1 MSEKI
6 NYKVL
11 HKKYQHPSSSSSFRV
26 KMKRKG
32 TGNLLQDLISCSVV
46 LDKNTKNGTIDKN
59 NSISGQCS
67 ICQQNETT
75 TIYPLSFKQFK
86 IVGELVPLHYNNRTA
101 TLFQYCC
108 LGCAATLDKLINL
121 KKRIEIITSA
131 LKALLGNQL
140 GKREF
145 GTTTVENDAILGKST
160 IN

>member
-1 MSEKI
+1 MFKIARFVIDLTMSEKI

-75 TIYPLSFKQFK
+75 CKFVFRITI
-86 IVGELVPLHYNNRTA
+86 
-101 TLFQYCC
+101 TLYSLWTYQ
-108 LGCAATLDKLINL
+108 
-121 KKRIEIITSA
+121 
-131 LKALLGNQL
+131 
-140 GKREF
+140 
-145 GTTTVENDAILGKST
+145 
-160 IN
+160 